1 MKQVTR
7 SVKTGSGFNPQHEI
21 SDRVRSKR
29 LGEMA
34 APPSIP
40 HPNREQALKRA
51 RLTAGFPNIVNG
63 QRIDSSRTTKISD
76 PVTGEELASVTDT
89 QKDGLDQAV
98 QAAKAAFPLWSSKT
112 WNERRDL
119 LANAMEEL
127 KAHTDELCT
136 ILIAENGRPYG
147 MAQFEVTWILETY
160 APALLQMDL
169 PDSTWNETSVGEITK
184 RYVPLGVVAAISPW
198 NLPFLLSFT
207 KVLPALLAGNT
218 VVLKPAVFTPLTVLR
233 AADYIR
239 EILPPGVLNV
249 ISGGDDLGPW
259 MTSHPGFQKVSFTGS
274 SETGRKVFASAAP
287 TLKHLT
293 LELGGNDPGIVLPDA
308 DPQAIAESLFQSMFA
323 LSGQGC
329 VTLKRLFV
337 HESIYQALTEALI
350 SCAQNQ
356 KLGDGFDPE
365 TTLGPIQNRP
375 QFARMQTTWEEIQE
389 AKAPILYQG
398 EVPSEGAGLFFPVTL
413 LDNPPAEA
421 AYVIRENFGPL
432 RAVIRYKDLDE
443 AVRLANGTPYGL
455 GASVWGTDPEL
466 LDAVARRLDAGMVWI
481 NQHLNLHPNV
491 PFSGRKNSGIGIEF
505 GEDGLKEFCNLQVI
519 ANRRWAKKASS
530 VVAEPARPGQTT

>member
-1 MKQVTR
+1 MKTIVTKR
-7 SVKTGSGFNPQHEI
+7 RLTRLPKEKTDSFKEKNTLSTGSSFNLQHEI

-29 LGEMA
+29 LGEMT

-40 HPNREQALKRA
+40 HPNREQALTKA
-51 RLTAGFPNIVNG
+51 RLSAGFPNMVNG
-63 QRIDSSRTTKISD
+63 QRIDSSRTIKISD

-160 APALLQMDL
+160 APALLRMEL
-169 PDSTWNETSVGEITK
+169 PNSTWNETGVGQITK

-308 DPQAIAESLFQSMFA
+308 DPHAIAENLFRSMFA

-337 HESIYQALTEALI
+337 HESIYQDLTEALI

-421 AYVIRENFGPL
+421 AYVIQENFGPL
-432 RAVIRYKDLDE
+432 RAVIKYKDLDE
-443 AVRLANGTPYGL
+443 AVRLANGTSYGL

-491 PFSGRKNSGIGIEF
+491 PFSGHKNSGIGIEF
-505 GEDGLKEFCNLQVI
+505 GEDGLKEFCNVQVI
-519 ANRRWAKKASS
+519 ANRR
-530 VVAEPARPGQTT
+530 